1 MSKSTNDEGG
11 GRETLSVI
19 HINVPRALKARWVKA
34 SQSRGLKLTD
44 WIIDKLEARTM
55 KVYPIPEALADKYR
69 GAGHALA
76 AITGGQ
82 LIDLVYIGDALPDYD
97 PDQRGALQAALN
109 DDRLGPTVR
118 RLQALGQVS
127 VGMCSAWEFVEL

>member
-11 GRETLSVI
+11 GREALSVI
-19 HINVPRALKARWVKA
+19 HINVPRELKARWVKT
-34 SQSRGLKLTD
+34 SQARGLKLTD

-55 KVYPIPEALADKYR
+55 TVHTIPESLADKYC
-69 GAGHALA
+69 GAGHALV

-82 LIDLVYIGDALPDYD
+82 IIDLVYIRDALPDYD
-97 PDQRGALQAALN
+97 PDRRGALQAALN

-118 RLQALGQVS
+118 RLQAMGQIC
-127 VGMCSAWEFVEL
+127 VGMCSSWEFVEL